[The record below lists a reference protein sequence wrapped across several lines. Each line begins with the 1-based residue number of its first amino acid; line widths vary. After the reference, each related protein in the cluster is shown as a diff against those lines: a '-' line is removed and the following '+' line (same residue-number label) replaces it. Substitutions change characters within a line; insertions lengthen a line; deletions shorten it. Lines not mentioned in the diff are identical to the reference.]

1 MPHGIVVYPNRSN
14 GETLHYATLEELDI
28 WNDGAG
34 LWMRMILSGIQAL
47 GNALAIG
54 DEVDPDKVAYC

>member
-1 MPHGIVVYPNRSN
+1 MPLENVVHPILGNS
-14 GETLHYATLEELDI
+14 EKLHYATLEELDI
-28 WNDGAG
+28 WKNGAG

-47 GNALAIG
+47 GNALGID